1 MSPDVKHALEG
12 PTMMPVVAVF
22 LLLLGCLALVT
33 SRYRYRTRPLGRR
46 EIHDAC
52 DALMLRA
59 ACVEHERMDARLRAL
74 LDARMDACVD
84 QHDTDGSHFA
94 THEEAALDMHGVYAS
109 WWLFPS

>member
-1 MSPDVKHALEG
+1 MSPDVKRALEG

-59 ACVEHERMDARLRAL
+59 ACVEHERMDARLKAL
-74 LDARMDACVD
+74 LDESRRMDGVD
-84 QHDTDGSHFA
+84 CTTSGEIS
-94 THEEAALDMHGVYAS
+94 
-109 WWLFPS
+109 

>member
-1 MSPDVKHALEG
+1 
-12 PTMMPVVAVF
+12 MMPVVAVF

-74 LDARMDACVD
+74 LDESRRMDGVD
-84 QHDTDGSHFA
+84 CTTSGEIHMTRSISGTPIARRPGLSSSFRDA
-94 THEEAALDMHGVYAS
+94 
-109 WWLFPS
+109 